1 MGKERVN
8 DNEIGN
14 EIGSVMGRGRG
25 IAEIQRTYG
34 TFLAKAAFELRA
46 IRLQPDNP
54 FTWAS
59 GYRMPIY
66 NDNRQF
72 LRSPEIRGTIAEAFM
87 KLAEVLSFKP
97 DRIAGTATAGIPH
110 AATLADRMNLPMLY
124 VRSQKKGHGLQNAIE
139 GVEPETRLD
148 GEQVLLIEDLIS
160 TGGSSISAVKA
171 LQGIGAAVDYCFSI
185 FTYGLPAAADAFLT
199 INPACQYISIL
210 TYDTMLETAAAE
222 GYISMS
228 EMQELQAWRT
238 SPMTWGEERGFPQ
251 IKEQRS

>member
-1 MGKERVN
+1 MGKENVN
-8 DNEIGN
+8 DNKIK
-14 EIGSVMGRGRG
+14 
-25 IAEIQRTYG
+25 IAEIQQNYG
-34 TFLAKAAFELRA
+34 TLLAQAAFELRA
-46 IRLQPDNP
+46 IRLQPDKP

-72 LRSPEIRGTIAEAFM
+72 LRSPEMRGAIAEAFM
-87 KLAEVLSFKP
+87 KLTEVLNLEP

-110 AATLADRMNLPMLY
+110 AATLADRMRLPMLY

-148 GEQVLLIEDLIS
+148 GEQILLIEDLIS

-171 LQGIGAAVDYCFSI
+171 LQGIGAEVDYCFSI
-185 FTYGLPAAADAFLT
+185 FTYGLPTAADAFRT
-199 INPACQYISIL
+199 INPTCQYISIL

-222 GYISMS
+222 GYIGLS
-228 EMQELQAWRT
+228 EMQELQAWRN
-238 SPMTWGEERGFPQ
+238 SPMIWGEERGFPRV
-251 IKEQRS
+251 KEQKS